1 MTNYEHLLAD
11 RIIQN
16 IQSNP
21 AKTAYKTEGQATSY
35 AEMGAMAV
43 RIASALAA
51 HIGGRRREG
60 GAPTRI
66 GICLPRDS
74 HYVSCITA
82 VMLLNC
88 SYVPIDVNTPAER
101 RAYIERDAALSFVIT
116 EHNIASLTAAEPLAQ
131 LPSYHSAHH
140 EAYMIYTSG
149 TTGRPKGV
157 PISYKAL
164 HSFMQT
170 VCLPEVF
177 NISDK
182 SVVLQYAS
190 INFDVSVLEIF
201 ASIYHCATLV
211 IATDREKYDVALLR
225 RLMTDEHVTF
235 CFMPPS
241 LLSLF
246 PDFDFPDMDTMA
258 AGGEAIPHSVTSR
271 IVGHCTFRFVNGYGP
286 TESTVITTTHH
297 FRREEEW
304 RCIGHALPGVVC
316 HVLDKDMK
324 RVAPGETGELMIG
337 GAQLTEGYWNL
348 PELNARAFFDNPFAD
363 TREQAP
369 RLYHSGDLVRLNDDG
384 SFDFLGRL
392 DSQVKLHGYRIELA
406 EITACV
412 EHHPLV
418 RRAYTRIEETAGDKH
433 LVAYVSTTGDA
444 SSFKSDIEEI
454 RRHAAEHLPHYM
466 MPAFWN
472 YVAEFSLNINGK
484 IDPSSL
490 KNKAWDDVPENDRPL
505 TDREQILVKEVAGL
519 LGASSV
525 NIDAD
530 LITDLGLTSL
540 QLMRIPPDLEPGGFH
555 VTIDDIYT
563 HRTIRRIAESHL
575 FRISFWL
582 SDPAEHPDRPVM
594 VFISGHP
601 HFGYCEPVCS
611 RFADKYNIFV
621 IESFHTILSFQPTP
635 LNILIHLYE
644 LMIEPIR
651 REYGVAAYMGYCL
664 GGEHALLLAHRL
676 HGDDVQKP
684 PVVVIDGE
692 VCRDTDPAHY
702 IPLNFPSFTTEQNRL
717 RAEIDRTL
725 IATMPTDFHY
735 KGRVKVF
742 LADTFAEQQTITP
755 EEQPTVPP
763 ELMRLYRRR
772 FDMVPAIWRREY
784 PWADISMLH
793 GEHFNV
799 MRLPETI
806 AEIECE
812 SLRFLSE
819 DRQA

>member
-1 MTNYEHLLAD
+1 MTNYEYLLAD
-11 RIIQN
+11 RIRQN
-16 IQSNP
+16 IQSSP
-21 AKTAYKTEGQATSY
+21 GKTAYTIGGTATSY
-35 AEMGAMAV
+35 AEMGSMAES
-43 RIASALAA
+43 IASALAT
-51 HIGGRRREG
+51 HIRGRESSG
-60 GAPTRI
+60 ESPVRI
-66 GICLPRDS
+66 GICLPRDA
-74 HYVSCITA
+74 HYVPCIVAA
-82 VMLLNC
+82 VLLNC

-116 EHNIASLTAAEPLAQ
+116 EQNIASLTAAEPLAH
-131 LPSYHSAHH
+131 LPSFRSPHH

-157 PISYKAL
+157 PVSYRAL

-170 VCLPEVF
+170 VCLPDIF
-177 NISDK
+177 NIGET
-182 SVVLQYAS
+182 SVILQYAS

-201 ASIYHCATLV
+201 ASLYHCATLA
-211 IATDREKYDVALLR
+211 IATDREKYDISLLR
-225 RLMTDEHVTF
+225 RLMTDRHVTF

-258 AGGEAIPHSVTSR
+258 AGGEAIPHSVTKR
-271 IVGHCTFRFVNGYGP
+271 IVGHSAFRFVNGYGP

-304 RCIGHALPGVVC
+304 RCIGRALPGVVC
-316 HVLDKDMK
+316 HVLDNDLKS
-324 RVAPGETGELMIG
+324 VAPGETGELVIG

-348 PELNARAFFDNPFAD
+348 PELNARAFFDNPFDD
-363 TREQAP
+363 TRHLAP

-406 EITACV
+406 EITACID
-412 EHHPLV
+412 HHPLV
-418 RRAYTRIEETAGDKH
+418 RRAYTRIEETAGDRH

-444 SSFKSDIEEI
+444 SSFKSDVEEI
-454 RRHAAEHLPHYM
+454 RRHAAERLPHYM
-466 MPAFWN
+466 LPAFWN
-472 YVAEFSLNINGK
+472 HVAEFSLNINGK

-490 KNKAWDDVPENDRPL
+490 KNRAHGAMPANSRPL
-505 TDREQILVKEVAGL
+505 TDREQVLVKEVAAL
-519 LGASSV
+519 IGADTV

-530 LITDLGLTSL
+530 LIADLGLSSL
-540 QLMRIPPDLEPGGFH
+540 QLMRIPADTEPAGFH

-575 FRISFWL
+575 LRISFWVN
-582 SDPAEHPDRPVM
+582 DPEARPDRPVM

-611 RFADKYNIFV
+611 RFADRYNIFV
-621 IESFHTILSFQPTP
+621 IESFHTILNFVPTP
-635 LNILIHLYE
+635 LDILVRLYE
-644 LMIEPIR
+644 LMVDPIR
-651 REYGVAAYMGYCL
+651 RRYGIAAYMGYCL
-664 GGEHALLLAHRL
+664 GGEQALLLAHRL
-676 HGDDVQKP
+676 HGSDERKP

-717 RAEIDRTL
+717 RAEIDRLL
-725 IATMPTDFHY
+725 IATMPTDFRY
-735 KGRVKVF
+735 GGRVKVF

-755 EEQPTVPP
+755 EEQPTVPTD
-763 ELMRLYRRR
+763 LMRLYRRR
-772 FDMVPAIWRREY
+772 FEEVPGIWRREY
-784 PWADISMLH
+784 PQADISMLH
-793 GEHFNV
+793 GHHFNV

-806 AEIECE
+806 AEIERE
-812 SLRFLSE
+812 SLRFLTE
-819 DRQA
+819 